1 MLPLGVGG
9 KKCPCCSSRFA
20 DPLQTLEHRRRTHGG
35 PIPVHCPFCGMGYQS
50 LTPMHN
56 HLRQHL
62 QLPHGNPDSE
72 ASSAGGSGSGSLP
85 PSLPSPP
92 PPSLLRC
99 FYCPLVAAAGDS
111 GSAALVVA
119 HVLEAHRDKFAH
131 VCEVCEQRFASREP
145 LLVHV
150 GQAHLAAGATVVAVK
165 SLSPD
170 SPVVAGPPVSS
181 VSSSSSSS
189 STPSFVRAS
198 FKSEPA
204 EEVDDIKNR
213 STPPPPPTAPQPPPT
228 PLPAKSVR
236 AFPELLAVNSDIFRS
251 FPPEAQRR
259 IQLIV
264 KQGRRAVLTI
274 NDNKGGVQKISFGK
288 SQTLST
294 STTTTTATAT
304 AAAESV
310 STTIFRRPTSPP
322 VSSSPPDFSGGGG
335 GGGEEE
341 VGVREGCFLR
351 AVKEEEERVAVRDF
365 AVPVWEETPRSAAV
379 DCLVLDMNL
388 AAGEVDAAAAAAAA
402 AAADTPGV
410 VVEREVVTE
419 TSGVAEEMEAATPGT
434 FGIAAGTEIAAGP
447 SSVASV
453 KLEVDSGDLGVKTE
467 PEDHNTGGASAS
479 SVAAKTEVIT
489 GMLSVATEMEVVTG
503 APGGEIAGTVDLSEL
518 ATTVTV
524 QTSDAE
530 TLALSADDFLKLMK
544 DSHSADEGRK

>member
-1 MLPLGVGG
+1 
-9 KKCPCCSSRFA
+9 
-20 DPLQTLEHRRRTHGG
+20 
-35 PIPVHCPFCGMGYQS
+35 
-50 LTPMHN
+50 MHN

-72 ASSAGGSGSGSLP
+72 ASSAGGRGSGSGSLP
-85 PSLPSPP
+85 PPPPPPP

-119 HVLEAHRDKFAH
+119 HVLEVHRDKFAH

-189 STPSFVRAS
+189 PTPSFVRAS

-213 STPPPPPTAPQPPPT
+213 STPLPPPTAPPPT

-294 STTTTTATAT
+294 STTATTATAT
-304 AAAESV
+304 AAAAESV

-322 VSSSPPDFSGGGG
+322 VSSSPPDFSSGGG

-365 AVPVWEETPRSAAV
+365 AVPVWEETPRSAV
-379 DCLVLDMNL
+379 RLVLDVNF
-388 AAGEVDAAAAAAAA
+388 AAGEVDATA

-410 VVEREVVTE
+410 VVEREVMTE

-479 SVAAKTEVIT
+479 SVAAETEVIT

-503 APGGEIAGTVDLSEL
+503 APEGEIAGTVDLSEL